1 MRTAET
7 LASILKRIAR
17 RFNAKRQ
24 HLLSEK
30 LFVAAFGKHPGWDDH
45 IDDIGLET
53 DDLAA
58 AKRVLYVQGIGGNID
73 SGSWDRLQNNQLI
86 QGFKHAFVWWLADHT
101 IVGRMWSSRDGKG
114 RTSYPMVVCVQCRQL
129 PLQWVVKNILPR
141 LEGVEQSCMATTSA
155 AEVLTIIANAQ
166 RQLRELAGQCQESAD
181 SLVAY
186 PDALVRLAEYPEL
199 GPDRQGL
206 HRILY
211 HIEREVMPHQTDTA
225 KTKVLRPML
234 LRVPAS
240 PTAAIEMAVLWISLL
255 LAKFGTTMSVL
266 MLMPLRERWIDIIA
280 GEPADSQLHCLR
292 ASPEMIP
299 ITSSIPYNMGAEFIN
314 KANHLIEDSR
324 TGQTTQPKT

>member
-1 MRTAET
+1 M
-7 LASILKRIAR
+7 ASILKRIVR
-17 RFNAKRQ
+17 RFHPNRQ
-24 HLLSEK
+24 EGLSEK

-53 DDLAA
+53 DSLVA
-58 AKRVLYVQGIGGNID
+58 AKRILYVQGIGGNID

-86 QGFKHAFVWWLADHT
+86 QGFKHAFVWCLEASV

-114 RTSYPMVVCVQCRQL
+114 RTSYPMVVCVQCHQL

-166 RQLRELAGQCQESAD
+166 REFRQLAGQCQESAD
-181 SLVAY
+181 SLVAHR
-186 PDALVRLAEYPEL
+186 DALARLAEFPEL

-211 HIEREVMPHQTDTA
+211 HIEREVAPHQPDTA
-225 KTKVLRPML
+225 KSKILRPML

-240 PTAAIEMAVLWISLL
+240 PTAAIEMTVLWISFL
-255 LAKFGTTMSVL
+255 LAKFGTTMPVL
-266 MLMPLRERWIDIIA
+266 MLMPLRERWIDIIT
-280 GEPADSQLHCLR
+280 GEPTDSQLHCLR

-299 ITSSIPYNMGAEFIN
+299 ITSSIPYNMGAEFTN

-324 TGQTTQPKT
+324 TGQTGQPKTSWT